1 MKAIFWEYIQI
12 HLDKG
17 LIRDL
22 RNAKIKQLLQSQD
35 LSDIKVEELVAFEQ
49 ELDKLKINFTFPFF
63 EKVYFPTLEKGYKA
77 GELAAIKLM
86 LKHISIIYQIER
98 KRETSSYSE
107 FALIDKGLEICPTD
121 QELLLTKERCLESY
135 LDFTIHEV
143 PYGVLYGMDGA
154 SPDECLKLLD
164 TLEEYKELCHTLGV
178 DRDDLIAECYFHYQH
193 YYIYLQDQQKYT
205 SYEQY
210 LKKYYP

>member
-1 MKAIFWEYIQI
+1 MKAIFSEYIQI

-17 LIRDL
+17 SIRDL
-22 RNAKIKQLLQSQD
+22 RNAKIKQLLVSHD
-35 LSDIKVEELVAFEQ
+35 LSDISIEELVAFEQ

-63 EKVYFPTLEKGYKA
+63 EKVYFPLLEKGFKN

-86 LKHISIIYQIER
+86 LKHISIVYQIER
-98 KRETSSYSE
+98 KRETSFYSE
-107 FALIDKGLEICPTD
+107 FALIDKGLEICPFN

-193 YYIYLQDQQKYT
+193 YYIYLQDQQKYS

-210 LKKYYP
+210 LKKYYL